1 MLVATTARK
10 TVRRMTT
17 LTHVSRM
24 PCRHDDFDYDH
35 SATLK
40 DTIKTHEKELCTAR
54 SLLYLVASGK
64 PLTPDQAKLL
74 KTEMNKHKEH
84 RISDLA
90 AEVKW
95 IDNKLSEVSQIAIE
109 CTIVMDRIKELCA
122 YLQETKAKYEKQIKK
137 GDMHIMDRND
147 SSIPNFDEIKAKV
160 DALQGGTVL
169 GKFLR

>member
-74 KTEMNKHKEH
+74 KTEMDKHKEH

-95 IDNKLSEVSQIAIE
+95 IDSKLSEVSKIAIE
-109 CTIVMDRIKELCA
+109 CTSIIERMKETCA

-137 GDMHIMDRND
+137 GDMHIMDRD
-147 SSIPNFDEIKAKV
+147 SLGIPDFELIKVKV
-160 DALQGGTVL
+160 DGLQGGTVL